1 MAPKGPYH
9 TETINF
15 IYILNRLT
23 GFYIPIRTL
32 ILQLKKEIASKQ
44 CTGFVIYEDLSI
56 CRMEDTENLIFN
68 IFC

>member
-1 MAPKGPYH
+1 MDKWYFD
-9 TETINF
+9 TFQKRLSNF
-15 IYILNRLT
+15 AIVFQL
-23 GFYIPIRTL
+23 YIPIRTL

-56 CRMEDTENLIFN
+56 CRMEDAENLIFN